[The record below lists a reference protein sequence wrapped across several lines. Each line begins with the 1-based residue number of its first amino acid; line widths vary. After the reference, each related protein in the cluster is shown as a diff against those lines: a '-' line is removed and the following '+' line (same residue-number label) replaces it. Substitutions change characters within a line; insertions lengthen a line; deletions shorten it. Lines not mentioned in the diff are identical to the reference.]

1 MIDQKKP
8 ISIKDFV
15 TVAGIPGLLF
25 LSRDIL
31 LFFTSRRRDLEDYA
45 TIDLSAFI
53 QIVYLILCFLVLLYL
68 LFFSKN
74 NYPNLLLKS
83 PQIYLLIF
91 ILICFTSVLR
101 SPNIMITTY
110 RTFEALTYLL
120 LITLVVSRLI
130 EHLSFQNIIEWAIL
144 WIIWD
149 LLWSIA
155 GAIRWEGFSYLY
167 WPFSS
172 ARLAIPLFFF
182 FALLLTKRKILKYL
196 ILTFSVLSLSNKIF
210 FGIAFGLLGFYYG
223 NIKNKGWLLTLGLI
237 TAISFF
243 IWGDVILENTLFYG
257 REGIGMEYTSGRDKI
272 WEVSWDAITKK
283 PLFGYGFVA
292 GETNIIYNSF
302 TGAISTHNF
311 ILSGLIGTGIIGTIP
326 LIFYFINAFRIAT
339 SHVFERSKWKAAFA
353 STIIMAVIVSLTAP
367 GVGFRVYGSWIP
379 VVLVFTIISG
389 IKLKASKELNL

>member
-1 MIDQKKP
+1 MTSKKD
-8 ISIKDFV
+8 IFLIKDFF
-15 TVAGIPGLLF
+15 TVAGVPGLLF
-25 LSRDIL
+25 LSEQIISFL
-31 LFFTSRRRDLEDYA
+31 TSRRRDLQDYS
-45 TIDLSAFI
+45 TIDLSASI
-53 QIVYLILCFLVLLYL
+53 QIAYITICFVISLYL
-68 LFFSKN
+68 LLFSKRN
-74 NYPNLLLKS
+74 QTNLLFRS

-91 ILICFTSVLR
+91 IFICFISMLW
-101 SPNIMITTY
+101 SPSIMITGY
-110 RTFEALTYLL
+110 RAFEALTYLM
-120 LITLVVSRLI
+120 LISLVVSRLI
-130 EHLSFQNIIEWAIL
+130 EHLSFQDIIEWAIL

-149 LLWSIA
+149 LSWSIA
-155 GAIRWEGFSYLY
+155 GSIRWEGFSYLY

-172 ARLAIPLFFF
+172 ARLAIPIFFF
-182 FALLLTKRKILKYL
+182 LALLLTKRKILKYV
-196 ILTFSVLSLSNKIF
+196 IMTFSVLSLSNKIF

-339 SHVFERSKWKAAFA
+339 SKVFKRSKWKAAFA
-353 STIIMAVIVSLTAP
+353 STIIMAVVVSLTAP

-379 VVLVFTIISG
+379 VVLVITLISG
-389 IKLKASKELNL
+389 IKFKAVQELNL